1 MTRSADRP
9 PSVWV
14 GQGFLQS
21 KSWTTNASGF
31 LAEMSAGTLAEAE
44 IVQRVGAYAGNATG
58 RQLHELAKAAHI
70 YSQDGAGPVRSAVGA
85 LLGNV

>member
-1 MTRSADRP
+1 MDDETHEA
-9 PSVWV
+9 
-14 GQGFLQS
+14 L
-21 KSWTTNASGF
+21 

-70 YSQDGAGPVRSAVGA
+70 YSQDGRGPVRSAVGA
-85 LLGNV
+85 LLGNVNVGRQGRKID